1 MNQSG
6 DNPIKASLTA
16 VLDDDGSILR
26 IDTLNAGQG
35 YETVPR
41 VAIIDPVGAQI
52 LETKVDSDG
61 RVIDVVA
68 KWWWWI

>member
-1 MNQSG
+1 MQVTNKGQGYTTAPTVYIDGG

-41 VAIIDPVGAQI
+41 VAIIDPVG
-52 LETKVDSDG
+52 TDF
-61 RVIDVVA
+61 RN
-68 KWWWWI
+68 